1 METWWCLLDNSQP
14 WWVWSEHENKH
25 LACTLT
31 LLHESM
37 KIYSLSGNKTH
48 VPMQSNAHRFTT
60 YLEPTLT
67 QTSHFTVYW
76 KALLLAVHGFASM
89 CKNNNNPNNIENST
103 GIWFPMWENDR
114 GSDLP
119 KRPRHHIFFNNI
131 RVGNGKD
138 DQMLWTQTLS
148 TAVSAWT
155 YFTDWVCSLEQ
166 RCKTHLNT
174 IFVVILTM
182 PLCDLYY
189 MTYFMH
195 INEWHI
201 HI

>member
-1 METWWCLLDNSQP
+1 METRWCLLENSQA
-14 WWVWSEHENKH
+14 WWVWSVHENKH
-25 LACTLT
+25 LARALT
-31 LLHESM
+31 LVHESM

-76 KALLLAVHGFASM
+76 KALLLADRGFASM

-119 KRPRHHIFFNNI
+119 KKAKTSHIFQQHE
-131 RVGNGKD
+131 GGKWKSWPNAVNWD
-138 DQMLWTQTLS
+138 TNTALLAWADLLYKLWN
-148 TAVSAWT
+148 AAWMSSIC
-155 YFTDWVCSLEQ
+155 YVNKLRE
-166 RCKTHLNT
+166 
-174 IFVVILTM
+174 
-182 PLCDLYY
+182 Y
-189 MTYFMH
+189 
-195 INEWHI
+195 
-201 HI
+201 